1 MRELRV
7 AKTTGGRMRR
17 LAKTVLGGLIL
28 LGTAVYGQTPRPTLK
43 EALEWMHT
51 AFPESESMTAFNFK
65 QTRELNYV
73 EGKEDAP
80 PSCTITLVE
89 HWKTD
94 DGLGDH
100 FIKSGQ

>member
-1 MRELRV
+1 
-7 AKTTGGRMRR
+7 
-17 LAKTVLGGLIL
+17 
-28 LGTAVYGQTPRPTLK
+28 
-43 EALEWMHT
+43 MHT

-94 DGLGDH
+94 DGLSDH